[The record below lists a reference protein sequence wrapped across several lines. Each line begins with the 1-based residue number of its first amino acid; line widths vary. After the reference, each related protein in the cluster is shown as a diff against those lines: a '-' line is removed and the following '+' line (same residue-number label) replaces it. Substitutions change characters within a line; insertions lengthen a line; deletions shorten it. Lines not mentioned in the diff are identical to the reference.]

1 MRFTVVLF
9 VFALV
14 MLPVSSMGQDT
25 GSSSATPQKE
35 VPHKLQNADPSSAT
49 KRDYPAESVIV
60 EQLKTVYR
68 YSIQGTASREI
79 SNITLIQSDGA
90 ARQYGVVTIPFAGN
104 NQRVEVDYVR
114 VREPNGSQKAPSL

>member
-35 VPHKLQNADPSSAT
+35 VPHNPQNADQSSAT

-79 SNITLIQSDGA
+79 SNITLIQ
-90 ARQYGVVTIPFAGN
+90 RWCC
-104 NQRVEVDYVR
+104 
-114 VREPNGSQKAPSL
+114 KAIRRGDDSICWKQSTRRS